1 MRDSKV
7 LKKYFY
13 LIPFFIQ
20 SCVSPIDYYGN
31 RIDLDEENIYLSDL
45 RDRKNDKFVL
55 VFKGDSNRVSKSDLL
70 KRRLTLYRYIEL
82 IKNLYGY
89 TESQI
94 LEEEAFGVISPRYYV
109 TIQFK

>member
-1 MRDSKV
+1 MWDSEV
-7 LKKYFY
+7 LKKYLY
-13 LIPFFIQ
+13 LILFFTH
-20 SCVSPIDYYGN
+20 SCISPIDYYGN
-31 RIDLDEENIYLSDL
+31 KIDLNEENIYLSDL

-55 VFKGDSNRVSKSDLL
+55 VFKGNSNKVSKSHML
-70 KRRLTLYRYIEL
+70 KRKLTLYRYIEL